1 MKRHCSFLM
10 AVVAAASISGSV
22 FAQAPQEKR
31 RVAIL
36 DFQYGTVMTSV
47 QALFGTNVDVGR
59 GISDLL
65 IDRLLKQG
73 TYRLI
78 ERRDIGKII
87 GEQNFSNSDRA
98 DAASAA
104 KIGKLLGVDTVVIGD
119 ITQFG
124 RDDKS
129 TGIVGGAMSRWD
141 KYGVGKIGV
150 KNAKAVVAITARL
163 IDVNTGEILA
173 SETGKGESKRSGTNL
188 LGGGGNW
195 GSGGGGGIDM
205 GSSNFSQTIIGEA
218 VGDAVTELAS
228 KLAADNTKIPHTA
241 VQVSG
246 VVADVSGNTIV
257 INVGSKNGIHAGD
270 KLAVSRVG
278 RVIKDPVTG
287 KPLRSI
293 DTPVGMLTITSVD
306 EGSAEGTF
314 VGAAAAQVGDTV
326 KTAQ

>member
-1 MKRHCSFLM
+1 MKNRTIVLTSI
-10 AVVAAASISGSV
+10 AALLSASA
-22 FAQAPQEKR
+22 FAQAPAEKR

-36 DFQYGTVMTSV
+36 DFQYGTVMSSV
-47 QALFGTNVDVGR
+47 QAIFGTNLDVGR

-65 IDRLLKQG
+65 IDRLLKEG

-98 DAASAA
+98 DPSSAA
-104 KIGKLLGVDTVVIGD
+104 KIGKLLGVDSVIIGD

-124 RDDKS
+124 RDDKH
-129 TGIVGGAMSRWD
+129 TGLAAGALSRWD
-141 KYGVGKIGV
+141 KYGAGKIGV
-150 KNAKAVVAITARL
+150 KSSKAVVGITARL

-173 SETGKGESKRSGTNL
+173 SESGKGESKRSGTAL
-188 LGGGGNW
+188 AGDGGNW

-218 VGDAVTELAS
+218 VGEAVTELAS
-228 KLAADNTKIPHTA
+228 KLAADNTKIPHTS

-246 VVADVSGNTIV
+246 LVADATGNTLV
-257 INVGSKNGIHAGD
+257 LNVGKANGLRVGD

-293 DTPVGMLTITSVD
+293 ETALGVVTITSVD
-306 EGSAEGTF
+306 DGSSEGTF
-314 VGAAAAQVGDTV
+314 LGAMPPKVGDAV
-326 KTAQ
+326 KTAAQ